1 MRYRGYVIEF
11 NVYGKD
17 EYTIQFEGDDF
28 FFQTLDEAKQFIDKQ
43 EQE

>member
-11 NVYGKD
+11 NIYGQN

-28 FFQTLDEAKQFIDKQ
+28 FFKSLDEAKAFID
-43 EQE
+43 ENY